1 MKTLF
6 VLLILVL
13 VAKAEYNATLG
24 KFLGQLTVASYCV
37 QGQIDG
43 WSCVPCKK
51 VSGMKFV
58 HVFKNR
64 TNDTCGYIGVN
75 DNEDAVG
82 ILTLMQFWC

>member
-1 MKTLF
+1 MKSLLLLLF
-6 VLLILVL
+6 VLL

-24 KFLGQLTVASYCV
+24 KFLGQLTVASYCIE
-37 QGQIDG
+37 GQVNG

-75 DNEDAVG
+75 DVEDAVG
-82 ILTLMQFWC
+82 NLTSI